1 MEGEFKA
8 NLGVLYGSDP
18 RVGVPSRRME
28 SLEGDF
34 AFLEARISRKRQ
46 KKTYMTGQSVIE
58 RVLFSQ
64 RGVGVSQFLCLVQV
78 EAWAV
83 TQFQVDTGKV

>member
-8 NLGVLYGSDP
+8 NLGVLYGLDP

-34 AFLEARISRKRQ
+34 AFLESRISRKGDKNIYDGTKCDRE
-46 KKTYMTGQSVIE
+46 GV
-58 RVLFSQ
+58 FSQ
-64 RGVGVSQFLCLVQV
+64 CGVGVSQFLSLVQV
-78 EAWAV
+78 EAWAA